1 MANRKKKL
9 KVRKT
14 VRFDIDMVA
23 LIKKESKQSGKPFS
37 EVIRRAVKKDLVKRG
52 LKINEKRE

>member
-1 MANRKKKL
+1 MANRKKEL

-14 VRFDIDMVA
+14 VRFDVDMVA

-37 EVIRRAVKKDLVKRG
+37 EVIRRAITKDLVRSKRA
-52 LKINEKRE
+52 KDK